1 MSKPTNSINKIK
13 DTNNVVHEIVPH
25 SLTDGNYQVSLP
37 ELKSDIVVPYN
48 TLQGVS
54 NCYDTSTTDTAGTWT
69 TSIPNITELTEGLT
83 IKIRLKT
90 NYNGTT
96 NTLNVNGLGAK
107 TIYFR
112 YGNKLTSHYGKESVL
127 ALTYTS
133 NAISSGTDRSG
144 WIVENIY
151 DSTNTFQL
159 RKYYSRYTTK
169 SALYRYMICFVNR
182 DNLLIPANN
191 VNNSTANNKTLTTD
205 SFDLSKGIYY
215 YNSTTTV
222 AAGKLTGTAILYQQ
236 IGLLDLR
243 YSFNTGTTLVANK
256 PVYLV
261 VTPSGGY
268 GEVILATN
276 PIAQELPTA
285 SDGNRYVFLGYAY
298 DNYRIELTLD
308 HPIYVYNSIKETYVS
323 EDYSQD
329 SNIKKNATDILNI
342 NNSISNLE
350 NNKVSKDAVATS
362 TNLGLVKS
370 STTGI
375 TANRDYNVQVNSD
388 GTMKVNV
395 PWTDTTYT
403 FNGAVSTIK
412 DSNLTASRVL
422 ISNSSGKV
430 AVSDVTSTELGYLD
444 GVTSNVQTQL
454 NAKANDSGV
463 VHTTGNETIS
473 GQKKFTHETNS
484 VELGSV
490 STGDSPIQIN
500 YDNNNY
506 YAITLV
512 NAASNSTY
520 KIDAEAGQAEN
531 YYLTLPSKTGTLA
544 LRTDIPTV
552 NNATLTIQKN
562 GTNVATFTANS
573 STNQTANITVPTKV
587 SELTN
592 DSGYLTSHQDISG
605 KVNKSG
611 DTMTGSLTISSGSI
625 TAPQYNDAHNWPV
638 IQVVDDSVTKISN
651 SYTSTRIYSDT
662 QPEWWLMGSSQG
674 VLALKSDIPSS
685 LKNPNAL
692 TFGSKTYDGST
703 AQTITASDLD
713 AVSKSDAITNV
724 TWTDTAG
731 ELNFK
736 NSAGTIKSTITL
748 PIKHYFGTTY
758 GECYTIDAPNAEYSM
773 QIGESG
779 FTVDR
784 EIPGYDQVSNILQVN
799 PTTFTYMGHNV
810 LHANNIPAQLARFY
824 NHSSTR
830 IELRGYANGTTYR
843 LIIKTGTASVTG
855 KNMNTINL
863 NETLP
868 NTSYMVILTERTNLS
883 RNAYIPIVRGKTES
897 TFMLYLSTSGT
908 FSYDYMVICM
918 A

>member
-13 DTNNVVHEIVPH
+13 DTQDVVHEIVPH

-37 ELKSDIVVPYN
+37 ELKSDIVVPYS

-90 NYNGTT
+90 SYNGKT

-182 DNLLIPANN
+182 DNLLVPANN
-191 VNNSTANNKTLTTD
+191 VNNSTENNKTLTTD

-222 AAGKLTGTAILYQQ
+222 AAGKLTGTATLYQQ

-243 YSFNTGTTLVANK
+243 YSFNTGTTLTANK

-261 VTPSGGY
+261 VAPSGGY

-308 HPIYVYNSIKETYVS
+308 HPIYVYNSIKETYIS
-323 EDYSQD
+323 EGYSQD

-350 NNKVSKDAVATS
+350 NNKVSKDVVATS

-370 STTGI
+370 STTGT
-375 TANRDYNVQVNSD
+375 TADRDYNVQVNSD

-412 DSNLTASRVL
+412 DSNLTASRAL

-430 AVSDVTSTELGYLD
+430 AVSDVTSTELSYLD

-454 NAKANDSGV
+454 N
-463 VHTTGNETIS
+463 
-473 GQKKFTHETNS
+473 
-484 VELGSV
+484 
-490 STGDSPIQIN
+490 
-500 YDNNNY
+500 
-506 YAITLV
+506 
-512 NAASNSTY
+512 
-520 KIDAEAGQAEN
+520 
-531 YYLTLPSKTGTLA
+531 
-544 LRTDIPTV
+544 
-552 NNATLTIQKN
+552 
-562 GTNVATFTANS
+562 
-573 STNQTANITVPTKV
+573 
-587 SELTN
+587 
-592 DSGYLTSHQDISG
+592 G

-625 TAPQYNDAHNWPV
+625 TAPQYNDAHDWPV
-638 IQVVDDSVTKISN
+638 IKVIDDSVTQISN

-703 AQTITASDLD
+703 AQTITASDLG
-713 AVSKSDAITNV
+713 AVSKSGDTMSGDLNPSTNKGASLGTSSLYWNNIYGTTIYENGTSLSSKYASLSDAITSV
-724 TWTDTAG
+724 TWTSHTGA
-731 ELNFK
+731 LTFK
-736 NSAGTIKSTITL
+736 NSAGTAKSTVTL
-748 PIKHYFGTTY
+748 PIKSYRGENY
-758 GECYTIDAPNAEYSM
+758 GECWTINAPNLEYSM
-773 QIGESG
+773 QIGASG
-779 FTVDR
+779 FTVDG
-784 EIPGYDQVSNILQVN
+784 EYPGAGQEYNILQVTD
-799 PTTFTYMGHNV
+799 TTFTYNGNNV
-810 LHANNIPAQLARFY
+810 LHTGNIKTINNQSLVGSGNLTVTASMPTEAAKIVSSGTNNIDIQRY
-824 NHSSTR
+824 GGSN
-830 IELRGYANGTTYR
+830 YR
-843 LIIKTGTASVTG
+843 LIIRSGTASVTG
-855 KNMNTINL
+855 QTMNTINL
-863 NETLP
+863 NVTLP
-868 NTSYMVILTERTNLS
+868 NTSYMVILTERTNVS
-883 RNAYIPIVRGKTES
+883 RNAYIPIVRGKTEK
-897 TFMLYLSTSGT
+897 TFLLYLSTSGK

-918 A
+918 V